1 MDNFIELRQ
10 VIRIL
15 LRRWWLLVIGAV
27 LAGTIGYYVSL
38 IQTPVYEAAT
48 TMIVGRSTTAVNLER
63 SDIQLSQQL
72 AITYAD
78 FVRRRPVL
86 KGAID
91 VLGLSDSWQELR
103 NQVQVKAVEGTQ
115 LFEILVNADSP
126 TKAKMIADEIA
137 QQLILLGP
145 AASQTQQE
153 ETKQFVEQRLQTL
166 QDKIETGQRRLATLE
181 TQTVAISAGSISQ
194 LTQVQADIR
203 ELEALLT
210 EWDDTYA
217 RLLAFVNTELPVNHL
232 AVVEPAEASLK
243 PIRPRV
249 QLNLLVAVLVG
260 LCLAGGLSFL
270 LEHLDDRLRSPS
282 DVSQFLGL
290 VTLGGV
296 SRIKGKSIQD
306 RLILRQ
312 DVFSPASEDYRLLRN
327 KIQVMSAD
335 WPHRIIMVTSPMPSE
350 VKSMVVANLG
360 IVLAQAGHKVI
371 IVDANLRQPVQ
382 HVIFQIPNRH
392 GLAELLYSPKLEFDG
407 HLQKTEVGNLQV
419 LTVGALP
426 PSYPSEILGSM
437 YMGDLLRRLAQ
448 HADIVLCDSAQAT
461 TIADAAVLSGQVD
474 GVVLVLEAGKTR
486 RGIAEQAVDNLQ
498 QAGAH
503 LLGVVLSPL
512 AANKR
517 TVTRFKAPIPPTTN
531 GQHPNGNERSE
542 YESIKRRDR
551 RGGLTTTDV
560 G

>member
-10 VIRIL
+10 VIKIL

-38 IQTPVYEAAT
+38 MQTPVYEAAT

-91 VLGLSDSWQELR
+91 ALGLSDSWQELR

-115 LFEILVNADSP
+115 LFEIHVNADSP

-166 QDKIETGQRRLATLE
+166 QSKIETGQRRLATLE
-181 TQTVAISAGSISQ
+181 TQTVAVFAGSISQ
-194 LTQVQADIR
+194 LTKVQADIR

-270 LEHLDDRLRSPS
+270 LEHLDDRLKSPS

-335 WPHRIIMVTSPMPSE
+335 WPHRIIMVTSPIPSE
-350 VKSMVVANLG
+350 MKSMVVANLG

-486 RGIAEQAVDNLQ
+486 RGVAEQAVDNLQ

-551 RGGLTTTDV
+551 RVGLTTTDV

>member
-27 LAGTIGYYVSL
+27 LAGAIGYYVSL

-91 VLGLSDSWQELR
+91 ALGLSDSWQELR

-115 LFEILVNADSP
+115 LFEIHVNADSP

-194 LTQVQADIR
+194 LTKVQADIR

-270 LEHLDDRLRSPS
+270 LEHLDDRLKSPS

-306 RLILRQ
+306 RLIFRQ

-335 WPHRIIMVTSPMPSE
+335 WPHRIIMVTSPIPSE
-350 VKSMVVANLG
+350 MKSMVVANLG

-392 GLAELLYSPKLEFDG
+392 GLAELLYSPKLEFDV

-486 RGIAEQAVDNLQ
+486 RGVAEQAVDNLQ

-551 RGGLTTTDV
+551 RVGLTTTDV

>member
-27 LAGTIGYYVSL
+27 LAGAIGYYVSL

-91 VLGLSDSWQELR
+91 ALGLSDSWQELR

-115 LFEILVNADSP
+115 LFEIHVNADSP

-194 LTQVQADIR
+194 LTKVQADIR

-270 LEHLDDRLRSPS
+270 LEHLDDRLKSPS

-306 RLILRQ
+306 RLIFRQ

-335 WPHRIIMVTSPMPSE
+335 WPHRIIMVTSPIPSE
-350 VKSMVVANLG
+350 MKSMVVANLG

-486 RGIAEQAVDNLQ
+486 RGVAEQAVDNLQ

-551 RGGLTTTDV
+551 RVGLTTTDV